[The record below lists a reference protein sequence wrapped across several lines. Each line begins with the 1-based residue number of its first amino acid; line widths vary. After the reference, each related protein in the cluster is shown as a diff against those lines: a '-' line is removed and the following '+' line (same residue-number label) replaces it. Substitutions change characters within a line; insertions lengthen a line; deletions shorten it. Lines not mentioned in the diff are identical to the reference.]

1 MFMEGA
7 LLRLALRQLPV
18 VVLRV
23 TMHVDLRIFCLNCLA
38 ASGGID
44 TRKNRAK
51 RNAVVGVTFG
61 SLMVQRDQW
70 DTYVGPKKDFF

>member
-1 MFMEGA
+1 MSLRGA

-38 ASGGID
+38 ASVSETLGGMA
-44 TRKNRAK
+44 RALQLFEH
-51 RNAVVGVTFG
+51 RPV
-61 SLMVQRDQW
+61 R
-70 DTYVGPKKDFF
+70 